1 MEELEEGRDTGGA
14 GRLVSAGETVFASSE
29 VESASIER
37 EKPACP
43 AGTVRLSRAFSGVA
57 FFTCSRATF
66 P

>member
-37 EKPACP
+37 GKTSLPSWHSSP
-43 AGTVRLSRAFSGVA
+43 F
-57 FFTCSRATF
+57 
-66 P
+66 